1 MVKVLL
7 DWTISCI
14 AWLVWDN
21 GQIRWESSEEC
32 LVGMVLVRQSMK
44 ARYEILMWDGR
55 FKKQMFILNFSY
67 EVLIYC
73 WPKNWTAN
81 LFLYI
86 FWPSVKILG
95 VPFWKFRFKT
105 GLLIGSN
112 AGMLLPNLWPDMWPF
127 FVLLY
132 TYSKKFIYKYTT
144 KKEIFFVKQRVTT
157 LLLMFTSHL
166 MLAGAG
172 LMLRARESLA
182 DSSRT
187 SRGSWLLPCRG
198 GTTTSDQAVGS
209 LTTSF
214 TTAATP

>member
-1 MVKVLL
+1 MERSGAGATKRTQIMAKREKLGRYCRERERERERLAKVKRYIQAAMVKVLL

-86 FWPSVKILG
+86 FWPSVKILW

-105 GLLIGSN
+105 GLLIGSK
-112 AGMLLPNLWPDMWPF
+112 AGMLLPDLWPDMWPF

-132 TYSKKFIYKYTT
+132 TYSKKFIY
-144 KKEIFFVKQRVTT
+144 
-157 LLLMFTSHL
+157 
-166 MLAGAG
+166 
-172 LMLRARESLA
+172 
-182 DSSRT
+182 
-187 SRGSWLLPCRG
+187 
-198 GTTTSDQAVGS
+198 
-209 LTTSF
+209 
-214 TTAATP
+214 